1 MAVEANGPGLAEV
14 LTAEPAPAAAGGGA
28 GECGMHSLATVPVPD
43 VAASAP
49 SIFNRVMQTNL
60 QGASPLRCDCLRG
73 RRGAGGR
80 AHAKGKCNLLPA
92 FGVVHLVLALCGGVT
107 CASVAFCFT

>member
-1 MAVEANGPGLAEV
+1 MRLCHPSAAGANLKIVHLCKQVQMAVEANGPGLAEV

-60 QGASPLRCDCLRG
+60 QGALPLRCDCLRG
-73 RRGAGGR
+73 
-80 AHAKGKCNLLPA
+80 L
-92 FGVVHLVLALCGGVT
+92 
-107 CASVAFCFT
+107 

>member
-60 QGASPLRCDCLRG
+60 QGALPLRWDCSQG
-73 RRGAGGR
+73 PCGAEER
-80 AHAKGKCNLLPA
+80 
-92 FGVVHLVLALCGGVT
+92 
-107 CASVAFCFT
+107 

>member
-14 LTAEPAPAAAGGGA
+14 LTAKPAPAAAGGGA

-60 QGASPLRCDCLRG
+60 QGAPPLQCDRLARG
-73 RRGAGGR
+73 PGSGR
-80 AHAKGKCNLLPA
+80 AQPSRALVPKVAACRLP
-92 FGVVHLVLALCGGVT
+92 
-107 CASVAFCFT
+107 